1 LGNGVRGDS
10 VLTALR
16 RGIAYAE
23 AARRITPQEP
33 RALEV
38 HGTLLYSHWLIANAT
53 ASGDSARSRSA
64 DSLVASAQTLL
75 TAASDADSTLP
86 RALETL
92 GAIHYRRGRIDQARL
107 ALARAYDAD
116 AYAEGARSV
125 LGNLFAYAFA
135 EGDDAEARQRCQAYG
150 ETFPTDWIAGFCRLQ
165 LMAWDSTARPDAD
178 SAWRI
183 ARAAAAAA
191 QQPIRAP
198 AAAQLQVLVAGVL
211 ARVGASDSARRVLDA
226 IHTRIDEDPSA
237 TMWRHEHEL
246 VSLEA
251 GVRVLLGEPARA
263 IALLR
268 EHLKARPHLGALLAR
283 DRRFR
288 GLPIDELVDSPARE
302 R

>member
-1 LGNGVRGDS
+1 
-10 VLTALR
+10 
-16 RGIAYAE
+16 
-23 AARRITPQEP
+23 
-33 RALEV
+33 
-38 HGTLLYSHWLIANAT
+38 
-53 ASGDSARSRSA
+53 
-64 DSLVASAQTLL
+64 
-75 TAASDADSTLP
+75 
-86 RALETL
+86 
-92 GAIHYRRGRIDQARL
+92 
-107 ALARAYDAD
+107 
-116 AYAEGARSV
+116 
-125 LGNLFAYAFA
+125 
-135 EGDDAEARQRCQAYG
+135 
-150 ETFPTDWIAGFCRLQ
+150 
-165 LMAWDSTARPDAD
+165 MAWDSTARPDAD